1 MLMTNLLLVIIAST
15 FLLSCAETRSHI
27 TSDRTAIKT
36 QKTSTKNIKYTCNRD
51 TTLSINFISSSNESD
66 KSTAIINGF
75 GKQAIIL
82 SNKTVASG
90 FLYSNGKYTLRG
102 KGDHAIWTVGRMV
115 PFQCS
120 VGDKLNLQKDLK

>member
-1 MLMTNLLLVIIAST
+1 MTKLLLVIIASI

-27 TSDRTAIKT
+27 TNDKTDIKT
-36 QKTSTKNIKYTCNRD
+36 QKANTKNIKYTCSRD
-51 TTLSINFISSSNESD
+51 TKLSINFISSSNESN
-66 KSTAIINGF
+66 KRTAIINGF

-82 SNKTVASG
+82 SNKMVASG

-102 KGDHAIWTVGRMV
+102 EGEHATWTVGRMV

>member
-1 MLMTNLLLVIIAST
+1 MTKLVLVIIASS

-27 TSDRTAIKT
+27 TNDKKDIKT
-36 QKTSTKNIKYTCNRD
+36 QKPSTENIKYTCNRG
-51 TTLSINFISSSNESD
+51 TTLSINFTSTGNESD
-66 KSTAIINGF
+66 KRTAIINGF

-82 SNKTVASG
+82 PNKTVASG

-102 KGDHAIWTVGRMV
+102 KGDHATWTVGRMV

-120 VGDKLNLQKDLK
+120 IDDKLNLQKDLK